1 MTVIDTTDKGIG
13 NAIKNSAV
21 IQWLLKYTTQLRPE
35 DLKANAQKFV
45 EDYLETTNSI
55 GVAATDA
62 KADVVRVE
70 SKDYVPNAAQMDR
83 TTKRIYSFFNT
94 NEKIVQSSYNE
105 DDWNAYYEAEIEPVV
120 IDLSMEY
127 TRKLFSRRERG
138 FGNKITFEASNLAT
152 ASMSTKLGLQAMVDR
167 GALTPNEWRAVLNL
181 APVEGGNEVIRR
193 LDTATV
199 NTGKEG

>member
-1 MTVIDTTDKGIG
+1 M
-13 NAIKNSAV
+13 
-21 IQWLLKYTTQLRPE
+21 
-35 DLKANAQKFV
+35 
-45 EDYLETTNSI
+45 ETTNSI

-94 NEKIVQSSYNE
+94 NEKIIQSSYNE